1 MRSLLLQYPCIA
13 GNLLSSNEVVP
24 VEQAGEGFEWDYA
37 PPPTP
42 YDLVRDSIV
51 TKLSRLA
58 LHSILHPFIH
68 SFNKLTV
75 INREAVLNHWPCIIT
90 PNHSS
95 HMDTMAV
102 FSSLPVKFVN
112 RLFAVAAKDYFFR
125 NGIMAFAAR
134 LAANV
139 IPLDRT
145 GTEKEGLQLSNSK
158 LKTGNSIII
167 FPEGTR
173 SFTGEMGQFKK
184 GAILLS
190 REAKIPVIPTYIKGT
205 LQSMPKSANSPRP
218 VKITVVYGKPLR
230 YWEPPLDI
238 LESLDAARHLEQHVR
253 RLQQTLEE
261 DKTR

>member
-1 MRSLLLQYPCIA
+1 V
-13 GNLLSSNEVVP
+13 GTEDVVTP
-24 VEQAGEGFEWDYA
+24 EQIDDRFEWDYA
-37 PPPTP
+37 PPPTA

-51 TKLSRLA
+51 TKSARLA
-58 LHSILHPFIH
+58 LHSFVRPFIRT
-68 SFNKLTV
+68 FNKLTV
-75 INREAVLNHWPCIIT
+75 SNPEAVLDHWPCIIT

-102 FSSLPVKFVN
+102 FSSLPLRYVN
-112 RLFAVAAKDYFFR
+112 RMFAVAAKDYFFR
-125 NGIMAFAAR
+125 NSAVTFGAR
-134 LAANV
+134 LIANV

-173 SFTGEMGQFKK
+173 SLTGEMGQFKK

-205 LQSMPKSANSPRP
+205 LQSMPKSANFPRP

-261 DKTR
+261 DKKR

>member
-1 MRSLLLQYPCIA
+1 V
-13 GNLLSSNEVVP
+13 SSEEVVP
-24 VEQAGEGFEWDYA
+24 AEQVNEGFKWDYA

-42 YDLVRDSIV
+42 YDHVRDSIV
-51 TKLSRLA
+51 TKLTRLA
-58 LHSILHPFIH
+58 LHSIVHPFIH

-75 INREAVLNHWPCIIT
+75 INREVVLEHWPCIIT

-102 FSSLPVKFVN
+102 FSSLPIKSVN

-125 NGIMAFAAR
+125 NGAIAFGAR
-134 LAANV
+134 LIANV

-145 GTEKEGLQLSNSK
+145 GTEKEGLQLSNAK
-158 LKTGNSIII
+158 LKTGNGIII

-173 SFTGEMGQFKK
+173 SLTGEMGQFKK

-205 LQSMPKSANSPRP
+205 LQSMPKSANFPRP

-230 YWEPPLDI
+230 YWEPPLDA
-238 LESLDAARHLEQHVR
+238 LESLDAARHLEQYVKT
-253 RLQQTLEE
+253 LQQTLEE
-261 DKTR
+261 DYKM